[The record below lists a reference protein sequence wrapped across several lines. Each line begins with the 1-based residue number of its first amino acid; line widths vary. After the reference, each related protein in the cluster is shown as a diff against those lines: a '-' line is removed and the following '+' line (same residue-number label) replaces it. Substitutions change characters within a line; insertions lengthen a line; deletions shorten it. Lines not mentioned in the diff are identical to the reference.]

1 MGYIL
6 HIAASSMARRPAL
19 RLRGHDF
26 CERPV
31 PHSVPPALLAPVV
44 PEAVTS
50 APLAVRVAV
59 CWPQKPNAP
68 KWTAEPNPSPLHRL
82 TATLTVYGMGNMFP
96 CDSVVLPQT
105 RYTSTSRISRTIVSS
120 TGYLRTSVA
129 LDLTF
134 ERASAIF
141 ECLKAGDGERQAV
154 LAILTSTAECLGWT
168 GPAEP
173 DSGQLPR
180 NFHIMAVHGRFH
192 LPPRPRKRRTCPHV
206 PF

>member
-1 MGYIL
+1 MGSDANIDIDEKIGQVEMGYIL

-31 PHSVPPALLAPVV
+31 PHSMPPALLAPVV

-96 CDSVVLPQT
+96 RDSFVLPQT

-129 LDLTF
+129 LISHLK
-134 ERASAIF
+134 ER
-141 ECLKAGDGERQAV
+141 RQSLNV
-154 LAILTSTAECLGWT
+154 SRQVMVN
-168 GPAEP
+168 
-173 DSGQLPR
+173 DR
-180 NFHIMAVHGRFH
+180 RFW
-192 LPPRPRKRRTCPHV
+192 